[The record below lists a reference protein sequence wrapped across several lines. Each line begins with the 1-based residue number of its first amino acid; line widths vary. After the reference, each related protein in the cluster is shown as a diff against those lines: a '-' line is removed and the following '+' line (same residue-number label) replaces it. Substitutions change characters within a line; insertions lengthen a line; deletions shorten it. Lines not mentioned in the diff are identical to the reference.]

1 MKHFIPV
8 CLLIC
13 ASFAITQQATQDQSG
28 SASRSSADQNN
39 GRVTMRGCLGKFGE
53 DYTLTRRNAE
63 ETYELQASKGIKLS
77 KYLGQQ
83 VEVTGTK
90 GPSMGTT
97 APNEAVTGSASPIT
111 ITVTSVKTI
120 EQKCLGPQF
129 DAK

>member
-1 MKHFIPV
+1 MKHCMTV

-13 ASFAITQQATQDQSG
+13 ASFAIAQQAQDQSG
-28 SASRSSADQNN
+28 SASPSSSGTDN
-39 GRVTMRGCLGKFGE
+39 GQVTMQGCLGKFGE
-53 DYTLTRRNAE
+53 DYTLSRPNAQQ
-63 ETYELQASKGIKLS
+63 TYELQGGKGIKLS

-83 VEVTGTK
+83 VEVTGAK

-97 APNEAVTGSASPIT
+97 APNEAGTGSASPVT
-111 ITVTSVKTI
+111 ITVTSIKTV